1 MSCVQCMLL
10 LTHVVCFATL
20 FWNMMVHCALY
31 RAAWIEN
38 TSAATAL
45 PAVATAV
52 YTLSHKAAKLMS
64 QVTNSIHF

>member
-1 MSCVQCMLL
+1 
-10 LTHVVCFATL
+10 
-20 FWNMMVHCALY
+20 MMY

-64 QVTNSIHF
+64 QVTVCNPCIAMS